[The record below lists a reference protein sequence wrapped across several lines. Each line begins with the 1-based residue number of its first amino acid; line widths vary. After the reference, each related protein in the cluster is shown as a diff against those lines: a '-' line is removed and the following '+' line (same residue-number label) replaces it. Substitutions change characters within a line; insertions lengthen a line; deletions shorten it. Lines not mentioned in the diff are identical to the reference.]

1 MVNGFLQES
10 PKQQEAFNK
19 FTNRP
24 KSNTASDGISPFFAA
39 SLQNCFSHRQTRS
52 FPVRV

>member
-24 KSNTASDGISPFFAA
+24 KSNTASAGFSA
-39 SLQNCFSHRQTRS
+39 SFWGLA
-52 FPVRV
+52 